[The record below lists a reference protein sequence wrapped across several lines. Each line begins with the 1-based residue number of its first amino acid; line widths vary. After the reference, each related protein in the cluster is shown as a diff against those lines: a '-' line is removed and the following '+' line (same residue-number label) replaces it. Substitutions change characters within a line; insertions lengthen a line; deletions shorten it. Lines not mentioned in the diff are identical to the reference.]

1 MVEWLF
7 ELSGWP
13 VYALVL
19 VLVFLESAVFL
30 GLFLPGETALLM
42 AGLLAG
48 AGNLSL
54 VVLLPA
60 AVVAA
65 LAGNQVGYLIGR
77 CFGPRLRRT
86 ALGRLIGDSR
96 WDRALEL
103 VGRRGVG
110 AVFAARWITVVRALV
125 PPVAG
130 MIGMP
135 QRKFL
140 LANALGAV
148 SWAPAV
154 VLIGFLLGDSLARAE
169 QVLSLLPLVGVVT
182 VVVLLAVVGVRV
194 ARTRHRAGH
203 RRVGTVTTVDAAPER
218 ERTPGTPQDGTSR
231 TGPGADPLPASTRR

>member
-1 MVEWLF
+1 MRHESVDAVVEALF

-48 AGNLSL
+48 AGNLSVAVL
-54 VVLLPA
+54 VPA

-65 LAGNQVGYLIGR
+65 VAGNQVGYLIGLY
-77 CFGPRLRRT
+77 FGPRLRQT
-86 ALGRLIGDSR
+86 ALGRLIGPSR
-96 WDRALEL
+96 WEKALDL

-140 LANALGAV
+140 LANVLGAV
-148 SWAPAV
+148 SWAPTV
-154 VLIGFLLGDSLARAE
+154 VLIGYLLGDSLARAE
-169 QVLSLLPLVGVVT
+169 QVLSYLTLVGVAT
-182 VVVLLAVVGVRV
+182 VVLMLAVVRARV
-194 ARTRHRAGH
+194 VLTR
-203 RRVGTVTTVDAAPER
+203 RRNGRRPVGTATTVDA
-218 ERTPGTPQDGTSR
+218 G
-231 TGPGADPLPASTRR
+231 

>member
-54 VVLLPA
+54 AVLVPA

-65 LAGNQVGYLIGR
+65 VAGNQVGYLIG
-77 CFGPRLRRT
+77 CYFGPRLRQT
-86 ALGRLIGDSR
+86 ALGRLIGASR

-103 VGRRGVG
+103 VSRRGVG

-140 LANALGAV
+140 WANALGAV
-148 SWAPAV
+148 TWAPTV
-154 VLIGFLLGDSLARAE
+154 VLIGYLLGDSLSRAE
-169 QVLSLLPLVGVVT
+169 QVLSWLPLVGVAT
-182 VVVLLAVVGVRV
+182 VVLMLAVVGVRM
-194 ARTRHRAGH
+194 ARTRRRAGH
-203 RRVGTVTTVDAAPER
+203 RRVGAATTVEAAPGR
-218 ERTPGTPQDGTSR
+218 EQYCRTQAD
-231 TGPGADPLPASTRR
+231 GPGRTSPRPDSLPTSTRL

>member
-1 MVEWLF
+1 MDVVVEWLF

-19 VLVFLESAVFL
+19 LLVFLESAVFL

-48 AGNLSL
+48 AGNLSV
-54 VVLLPA
+54 VVLLPT

-65 LAGNQVGYLIGR
+65 VVGNQVGYLIGR
-77 CFGPRLRRT
+77 CFGPRLRET
-86 ALGRLIGDSR
+86 ALGRLIGPSR
-96 WDRALEL
+96 WEKALDL
-103 VGRRGVG
+103 VSRRGVG

-135 QRKFL
+135 RRKFL

-148 SWAPAV
+148 SWAPTV
-154 VLIGFLLGDSLARAE
+154 VLIGYLLGDSLARAE
-169 QVLSLLPLVGVVT
+169 QVLSLLPLVGVAT
-182 VVVLLAVVGVRV
+182 VVLMLAVVGVRV
-194 ARTRHRAGH
+194 VLARRRDGH
-203 RRVGTVTTVDAAPER
+203 RPVATTVDA
-218 ERTPGTPQDGTSR
+218 
-231 TGPGADPLPASTRR
+231 GANRG

>member
-1 MVEWLF
+1 MDAVVEALF

-19 VLVFLESAVFL
+19 MLVFLESAVLL

-48 AGNLSL
+48 AGNLSVAVL
-54 VVLLPA
+54 VPA

-65 LAGNQVGYLIGR
+65 VSGNQVGYLIGR
-77 CFGPRLRRT
+77 YFGPRLRET
-86 ALGRLIGDSR
+86 ALGRLIGPSQ
-96 WDRALEL
+96 WEKALEL
-103 VGRRGVG
+103 VSRRGVG

-130 MIGMP
+130 MIGMS

-148 SWAPAV
+148 SWAPTV
-154 VLIGFLLGDSLARAE
+154 VLIGYLLGDSLARAE
-169 QVLSLLPLVGVVT
+169 QVLSLLPLVGVAT
-182 VVVLLAVVGVRV
+182 VALMLAVVGVRV
-194 ARTRHRAGH
+194 VRTRRRRAGH
-203 RRVGTVTTVDAAPER
+203 RPLATATTV
-218 ERTPGTPQDGTSR
+218 
-231 TGPGADPLPASTRR
+231 GAGANRG